1 MRIAIC
7 EDIPEETRRLM
18 EMIGRYLET
27 NSLEADVE
35 YFESGEDFLPAFE
48 PGKYQI
54 IFMDIFMRKNG
65 LTGMEVAEKVSRA
78 DREAAI
84 IFVTTSKEFFLD
96 GYSFAVFYITKPY
109 DYEKL
114 AEAMDRCW
122 IQIERYAKTIEVV
135 VDRRPRQIRLRDIYS
150 VESLGRTCVFRTA
163 SHELT
168 AASLVIDGL
177 ADRLGESFV
186 MCHRSYIVN
195 LLHVKEI
202 ASEKRDKIFIMENG
216 DRVPISR
223 TYLDVSQKAF
233 REFFWKRIQGD
244 PV

>member
-7 EDIPEETRRLM
+7 EDLPEETRRLV
-18 EMIGRYLET
+18 EMIGRYLES
-27 NSLEADVE
+27 NSLDADVE
-35 YFESGEDFLPAFE
+35 SFERGEDFLSAFE

-54 IFMDIFMRKNG
+54 IFMDIFMQKNG
-65 LTGMEVAEKVSRA
+65 LTGMDVAEKVSRA

-122 IQIERYAKTIEVV
+122 MQIGRYAKTIEVV
-135 VDRRPRQIRLRDIYS
+135 VDRHPRQIRLRDIYY

-163 SHELT
+163 SHEFT
-168 AASLVIDGL
+168 ASNLIIDSLVE
-177 ADRLGESFV
+177 RLGESFV

-202 ASEKRDKIFIMENG
+202 VSEKRDKVFIMENG
-216 DRVPISR
+216 SRIPISR

-244 PV
+244 PL